1 MIISFFSSF
10 LFYLSIPFFLLT
22 LKMTHTTHILHTM
35 SMNNQVFISRVYCEW
50 RERWCEEGRKKEG
63 KRQDAARDDDGDL
76 CDRRIDSTRRF
87 FTHTHVQARQ
97 FERREKSTRRVGFED
112 FRFPSLFFGFSQFF
126 IKKSESEWRR
136 EEGKFFFYP

>member
-1 MIISFFSSF
+1 
-10 LFYLSIPFFLLT
+10 
-22 LKMTHTTHILHTM
+22 MT
-35 SMNNQVFISRVYCEW
+35 
-50 RERWCEEGRKKEG
+50 REMVWGGKKKEG

-112 FRFPSLFFGFSQFF
+112 FRFPFLFLDFHNFLLKNQSQSDG
-126 IKKSESEWRR
+126 KRKES
-136 EEGKFFFYP
+136 FFFYP